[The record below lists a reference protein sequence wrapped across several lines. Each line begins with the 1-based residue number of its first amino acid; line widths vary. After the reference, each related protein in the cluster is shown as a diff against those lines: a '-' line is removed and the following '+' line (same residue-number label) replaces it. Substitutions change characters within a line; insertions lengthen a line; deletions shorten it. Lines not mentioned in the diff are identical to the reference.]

1 MTPLDTNLMVA
12 WHFLLLF
19 CAFTKEN
26 MPMRGFNL
34 QHGRTGIE
42 TGHISAGLTGPYSR
56 REWWHFLSR
65 FRTQSS
71 CTSCIFFVCLE
82 EVLLHAGCGLLWPFC
97 TLILCDLAVSA
108 GLKMN
113 TWDEAVPK
121 VQENA
126 MAESLGCLHL
136 VYQQRPV
143 STPVDGRLMT
153 SGELSECQTYRGN
166 VMWAS
171 SLSADSSMDR
181 DPTVRIRLAIS
192 EL

>member
-12 WHFLLLF
+12 WHLLLLF
-19 CAFTKEN
+19 CDKEN
-26 MPMRGFNL
+26 MPMREFSL
-34 QHGRTGIE
+34 QHGGTGRE

-71 CTSCIFFVCLE
+71 CTSCIFLVCLE
-82 EVLLHAGCGLLWPFC
+82 EVLLHAGCGLLCPFC
-97 TLILCDLAVSA
+97 TLIRCDLAVSA
-108 GLKMN
+108 GLKLN
-113 TWDEAVPK
+113 TWDEAAPK

-126 MAESLGCLHL
+126 MAESLGCPRL

-143 STPVDGRLMT
+143 STPLDGRLMT
-153 SGELSECQTYRGN
+153 SGELSECQTSRGN
-166 VMWAS
+166 IMWAS